1 MSIPAPPAPP
11 SGFML
16 CMVCK
21 SPHSCFEAGC
31 LLGQSGEIDGES
43 TSIPH
48 SITFAGYTFI
58 NPPYATEA
66 VLMEGNRTVLTAKG
80 VTAIHALA
88 AIVSLAVQGEA
99 AQERLDDVR
108 ESLRGLLGI
117 QFKG

>member
-1 MSIPAPPAPP
+1 MTQCHRCASPIACIAT
-11 SGFML
+11 ST
-16 CMVCK
+16 CK
-21 SPHSCFEAGC
+21 IY
-31 LLGQSGEIDGES
+31 GEGYTVDGES

-66 VLMEGNRTVLTAKG
+66 VLMEGSRTVLTAKG

-88 AIVSLAVQGEA
+88 SIVSLVVQGEA
-99 AQERLDDVR
+99 AQVQLDDVR